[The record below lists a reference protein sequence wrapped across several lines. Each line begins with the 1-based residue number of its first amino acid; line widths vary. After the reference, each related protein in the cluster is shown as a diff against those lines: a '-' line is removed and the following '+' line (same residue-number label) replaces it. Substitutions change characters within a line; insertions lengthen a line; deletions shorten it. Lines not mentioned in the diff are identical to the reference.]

1 MLIRTKVKFI
11 TIVLSFTMLFTIA
24 VTYYLIQDEKSD
36 AQIINVAGKQR
47 MLTQKM
53 IAELHRIGLSEN
65 EAREEFNEAKKQFH
79 AGLVRLS
86 TGDLS
91 SVRGEEIGGAL
102 KEVEQSWHVFS
113 EMTQAYAQTPS
124 ALLLQQIYMQGN
136 TMLAQIERAVMLY
149 EKHSRAKR
157 DFINQVQLV
166 LAFFSFFIILY
177 MGSIA
182 LSIQAQLS
190 RFSQHSTAIS
200 GRKDHSGGNEL
211 EEAYAHIKY
220 FLDDVENAIDAAV
233 EAVRQSEDTAIKIAK
248 HDPAMQKHLDKNEDI
263 VIEANEELHKTS
275 RILKKLKSKLQD
287 TAHSPF

>member
-11 TIVLSFTMLFTIA
+11 ITVLSFMMLFTIA

-53 IAELHRIGLSEN
+53 IAELHRTGLSDN
-65 EAREEFNEAKKQFH
+65 GAREEFNEAKKQFH
-79 AGLVRLS
+79 TGLVRLR

-91 SVRGEEIGGAL
+91 SAHGEEIQGAL
-102 KEVEQSWHVFS
+102 NEIEQSWHVFS

-124 ALLLQQIYMQGN
+124 ALLLQQIYIHGN
-136 TMLAQIERAVMLY
+136 TMLEQIEKAVILY
-149 EKHSRAKR
+149 EKNAREKR

-166 LAFFSFFIILY
+166 LALFAFFIILY

-182 LSIQAQLS
+182 LSIQAQLG

-200 GRKDHSGGNEL
+200 GRKDQAGGNEL
-211 EEAYAHIKY
+211 EAAYAHIQY
-220 FLDDVENAIDAAV
+220 FLDDVESAIDAAV
-233 EAVRQSEDTAIKIAK
+233 EAVRQSEDAAMKISK
-248 HDPAMQKHLDKNEDI
+248 HDPAMQKHLEKNEDI
-263 VIEANEELHKTS
+263 LIEANEELHKTS